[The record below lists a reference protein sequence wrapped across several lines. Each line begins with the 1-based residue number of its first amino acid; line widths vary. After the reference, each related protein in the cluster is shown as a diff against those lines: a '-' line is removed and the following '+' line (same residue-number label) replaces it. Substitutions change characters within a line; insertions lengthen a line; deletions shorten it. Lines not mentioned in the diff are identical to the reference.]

1 MTRWLAILLL
11 APSLAVQAGEAPGRH
26 LAVISGIGGEEFYDE
41 LFERWAGT
49 LVDAAASDF
58 AIDPAN
64 VHRLGG
70 EAGPADREAIGELMG
85 RIAAASVP
93 GDEVMVVL
101 IGHGTARGGRVLF
114 NIPGPDISAAELGE
128 LLDAMPKRRIAVVN
142 TASSSGP
149 FIEVL
154 SGPERVIVTAT
165 SSASENLAPRFG
177 GHFVTSFT
185 DEADRDKDG
194 RISLREAFV
203 HATTMVEQ
211 DFERERRIRT
221 EHALLD
227 DDGDGTGSGVLD
239 EEAGDGDLAARWYLT
254 PGEYLDGSDEARLLT
269 AESQRLVDQIGLLKR
284 RRLQMSEEEY
294 ASGLEDL
301 LVDLALNRRALRER
315 VVQ

>member
-1 MTRWLAILLL
+1 
-11 APSLAVQAGEAPGRH
+11 
-26 LAVISGIGGEEFYDE
+26 
-41 LFERWAGT
+41 
-49 LVDAAASDF
+49 
-58 AIDPAN
+58 
-64 VHRLGG
+64 
-70 EAGPADREAIGELMG
+70 
-85 RIAAASVP
+85 RIAAASAP

-101 IGHGTARGGRVLF
+101 IGHGTARGERVLF

-149 FIEVL
+149 FIEAL

-194 RISLREAFV
+194 RVSLREAFV

-227 DDGDGTGSGVLD
+227 DDGDGVGSRTLD
-239 EEAGDGDLAARWYLT
+239 DGADGDLAARWYLT
-254 PGEYLDGSDEARLLT
+254 PGEYFDGSDEARRLA

-284 RRLQMSEEEY
+284 RHLQMTAEEDE
-294 ASGLEDL
+294 AELEHL
-301 LVDLALNRRALRER
+301 LVVLALTRRTRRER
-315 VVQ
+315 AVQ